1 MAYMQNDEKMNSSMI
16 DEKPTRILGKLKVDL
31 NMSAA
36 DVKPNKKA
44 RLQIA
49 KQVFL

>member
-1 MAYMQNDEKMNSSMI
+1 MAYVQNDQKLNSSKI
-16 DEKPTRILGKLKVDL
+16 DEKPCRILGKLKVDL

-36 DVKPNKKA
+36 DIKPTKKA
-44 RLQIA
+44 RLEIA